1 MAPTS
6 NIPGLQAPQATP
18 DDRRLPSWVVPTLI
32 AVIVA
37 VLGTMALLFVFR
49 RLSGLIG
56 TLVIA
61 LFVSFALELA
71 VNWLACRGWKRG
83 LATGAVIL
91 ATVLV
96 MVAFVVLMVPL
107 IAEQVRALIENIPN
121 WVNRVNPTLDKWFHV
136 TIATSAADA
145 QSQKLMS
152 VITSFGTR
160 MAGNVLGIAVGFV
173 GTIFQ
178 MFTIG
183 LFSFYLIAEGPRVR
197 RTMLSLMPQQRQHHV
212 LRVWEVAIEK
222 TGGYLYSRLLL
233 AVISG
238 GCHFIV
244 LTILRVPFAI
254 PLALWMGLVSQFIPT
269 VGTYIAAAIPLLVAL
284 LDEPWKAL
292 VLLAFILV
300 YQQIENMSLA
310 PRVTAHTM
318 DIHAAVAFGSVIAGA
333 ALFGPLGAVLA
344 IPGVAILQ
352 AVIWTSLSRY
362 QVVDDL
368 LTSDAPRATKQEP
381 V

>member
-1 MAPTS
+1 MS
-6 NIPGLQAPQATP
+6 DTP
-18 DDRRLPSWVVPTLI
+18 DTPALPRWVIPALL
-32 AVIVA
+32 AVVVT
-37 VLGTMALLFVFR
+37 VLGTMAFLFVFR
-49 RLSGLIG
+49 RLTGLIG
-56 TLVIA
+56 VLVIS
-61 LFVSFALELA
+61 LFVSFALEPA
-71 VNWLACRGWKRG
+71 VNWLARRGWKRG
-83 LATGAVIL
+83 PATGAVIL
-91 ATVLV
+91 ATVLIAI
-96 MVAFVVLMVPL
+96 AFVVLMVPL
-107 IAEQVRALIENIPN
+107 VAEQVRALIQNIPE
-121 WVNRVNPTLDKWFHV
+121 WVNNVNPTLDRWFHV
-136 TIATSAADA
+136 KIATSSADA

-152 VITSFGTR
+152 AITSFGTR

-197 RTMLSLMPQQRQHHV
+197 RTMLSLMPSDRQLHV
-212 LRVWEVAIEK
+212 LRVWEVAIDK

-233 AVISG
+233 ALISG
-238 GCHFIV
+238 VCHFIV
-244 LTILRVPFAI
+244 LTALRVPFAV

-269 VGTYIAAAIPLLVAL
+269 VGTYIAAAIPLLVAV
-284 LDEPWKAL
+284 LDAPWKAL
-292 VLLAFILV
+292 VLLGFILV

-362 QVVDDL
+362 QVVDDD
-368 LTSDAPRATKQEP
+368 LTSDFPGTAKEEP
-381 V
+381 A